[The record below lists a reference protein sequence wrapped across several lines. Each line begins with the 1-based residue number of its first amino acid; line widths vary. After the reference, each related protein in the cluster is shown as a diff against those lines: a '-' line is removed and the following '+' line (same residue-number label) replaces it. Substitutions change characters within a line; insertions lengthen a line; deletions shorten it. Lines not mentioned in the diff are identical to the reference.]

1 MRQGKAKAELGE
13 GGNGTIKPDYNNA
26 WAELSNNY
34 RLFSPWMAIKDTVDV
49 KLDWWTVVWGIL
61 VSVLI
66 CNIVIIYAVT
76 SGLINQAI
84 SEFMRYQG
92 MFQEHFFL

>member
-1 MRQGKAKAELGE
+1 MDGYKRYRGCEIELV
-13 GGNGTIKPDYNNA
+13 NCDA
-26 WAELSNNY
+26 
-34 RLFSPWMAIKDTVDV
+34 
-49 KLDWWTVVWGIL
+49 GIWF
-61 VSVLI
+61 SVLI

-84 SEFMRYQG
+84 SEYMRYQG